1 MIYLKHSDSRH
12 RSMMFMGFFMLIFSL
27 TAQEFPKPQMMRKF
41 KADSLILDTQKSD
54 GSFKFREKNSQKWGL
69 HQWLYRGLLTRELI
83 PTKYDSLDF
92 IPYNGSF
99 TAVYQQ
105 GKVGIYLSP
114 WVFENAVESVAC
126 QYDDHEIRLIET
138 IPYLAVKKQDRW
150 IWVDWQSG
158 TEYADAPADTPQEL
172 SPPNFV
178 SSSGKNAP

>member
-69 HQWLYRGLLTRELI
+69 HQWLYRGLMTRELI

-105 GKVGIYLSP
+105 GNVGIYLSP